1 VIWGF
6 PGGGYCC
13 PECGVPF
20 TLLGGHVIE
29 QLDWEVTVRL
39 VAHCRRQYRRA
50 RRCLAPATV
59 TAPGPPKAI
68 GKGLVTNGFIA
79 LLFTERYVAGRSQN
93 SLIAGLSRHGA
104 DISPAKLAGTCA
116 AAGSLLAPPE
126 EAIIARSRDSWHL
139 HADETSWHVFAPREA
154 GGPEAVDTLQVPADF
169 RFVVTLVAVG
179 CGLRRPSARSS
190 ALVSLNGYCGR
201 KR

>member
-126 EAIIARSRDSWHL
+126 ERSSPGPGTPGTCMPTRRPGTCSPPARQAGRKPSTPCRCLLTSDSW
-139 HADETSWHVFAPREA
+139 
-154 GGPEAVDTLQVPADF
+154 
-169 RFVVTLVAVG
+169 
-179 CGLRRPSARSS
+179 
-190 ALVSLNGYCGR
+190 
-201 KR
+201 